1 MPFAIMRCKKLAS
14 MGSAAASLQHCYR
27 ERETHNADENRTPDN
42 QHFAAKSTD
51 EAMGKLR
58 ELLPD
63 KYRKDAVLAVEYVM
77 TASPEWWGNA
87 SKQEQDDFFKQ
98 SRDWLANKYGEDRII
113 TSTVHRDETS
123 PHLSAFVVPLTKDGR
138 LSAKEFI
145 GGRNQ
150 MSQDQTTFAKAVK
163 HLGLERGIENSKA
176 KHTTIQS
183 YYARVNSPMPNP
195 PKIEVP
201 KPDFADKVKTED
213 YGKRVAQSVI
223 EQINPYCMG
232 LFAKATAG
240 ESREKA
246 IVARE
251 KGLEAREKTIGALEA
266 REEATSNLRWELRAS
281 EGSNRDLKRQLVEF
295 EDLKQKTDDLKKK
308 ADSHDYEK
316 DRADHFEKKVG
327 TVEKEVE
334 KLKDFIRDTLK
345 TVVNGG
351 DDLKKLVETVRR
363 EKPEFVEKNS
373 QKNDGYGL

>member
-1 MPFAIMRCKKLAS
+1 
-14 MGSAAASLQHCYR
+14 
-27 ERETHNADENRTPDN
+27 
-42 QHFAAKSTD
+42 
-51 EAMGKLR
+51 
-58 ELLPD
+58 
-63 KYRKDAVLAVEYVM
+63 
-77 TASPEWWGNA
+77 
-87 SKQEQDDFFKQ
+87 
-98 SRDWLANKYGEDRII
+98 
-113 TSTVHRDETS
+113 
-123 PHLSAFVVPLTKDGR
+123 
-138 LSAKEFI
+138 
-145 GGRNQ
+145 
-150 MSQDQTTFAKAVK
+150 
-163 HLGLERGIENSKA
+163 LGLERGIENSKA

>member
-27 ERETHNADENRTPDN
+27 ERETHNADGNRTPDN

-51 EAMGKLR
+51 EAIGKLR

-77 TASPEWWGNA
+77 TASPEWWEKA
-87 SKQEQDDFFKQ
+87 SKQEQDEFFQ
-98 SRDWLANKYGEDRII
+98 RSREWLANKYGEDRII

-183 YYARVNSPMPNP
+183 YYARVNSPMPKP

-201 KPDFADKVKTED
+201 KPEFTDKVKTED

-223 EQINPYCMG
+223 EQINPYCVG

-240 ESREKA
+240 EAREKVV
-246 IVARE
+246 VARE
-251 KGLEAREKTIGALEA
+251 KGLDAREKAV
-266 REEATSNLRWELRAS
+266 ELREKAV
-281 EGSNRDLKRQLVEF
+281 EGVEIKSALNGDLRRENRSLRTEVEQLRRDMVG
-295 EDLKQKTDDLKKK
+295 LDDLKVRASK
-308 ADSHDYEK
+308 ADSAEEINKVLANAIIKGGETLEAARTRLKELFPEK
-316 DRADHFEKKVG
+316 FEKSKSS
-327 TVEKEVE
+327 
-334 KLKDFIRDTLK
+334 
-345 TVVNGG
+345 N
-351 DDLKKLVETVRR
+351 DDLD
-363 EKPEFVEKNS
+363 F
-373 QKNDGYGL
+373 GH